1 MLGRPAGYRN
11 SLDSPRIAAM
21 ALVLVLHARR
31 RGGAV
36 TEALTRLLGQLP
48 YAKRLELERREP
60 GARIAGL
67 AGLWLALEGAARLR
81 GREVDVASLRFPPD
95 GKPYLEGGPYFSIS
109 HSPQHV
115 AAAVCESVEIGLDL
129 EDVDPVS
136 GDSGEARQK
145 LRRWTAT
152 EAVLKA
158 AGRGLRDARS
168 VELDESLATGMLAG
182 VLYGLTPVEISTRVV
197 AHLATQSRSVV
208 VPKLRNQQR
217 ILLRLVDHSVL
228 LGDPA

>member
-1 MLGRPAGYRN
+1 MT
-11 SLDSPRIAAM
+11 
-21 ALVLVLHARR
+21 LVLVMHARL

-36 TEALTRLLGQLP
+36 PEDLALLMERLP
-48 YAKRLELERREP
+48 YAKRRDLDRREP
-60 GARIAGL
+60 DARSASL

-81 GREVDVASLRFPPD
+81 GRAVDVASLRFPAD

-109 HSPQHV
+109 HSLQHV

-129 EDVDPVS
+129 EDVGPIS
-136 GDSGEARQK
+136 GDSSEARQK
-145 LRRWTAT
+145 LQRWTAT

-158 AGRGLRDARS
+158 AGRGLREARS
-168 VELDESLATGMLAG
+168 VDLDESLATGMLAG
-182 VLYGLTPVEISTRVV
+182 VLYRLTPVEISTHVV

-208 VPKLRNQQR
+208 VPELRNQQR

>member
-1 MLGRPAGYRN
+1 
-11 SLDSPRIAAM
+11 M

-60 GARIAGL
+60 GARSASL

-109 HSPQHV
+109 HGPQHV
-115 AAAVCESVEIGLDL
+115 AAAVCESVEIGFDL
-129 EDVDPVS
+129 EEVGAASD
-136 GDSGEARQK
+136 DSSAVLHK

-158 AGRGLRDARS
+158 AGRGLRVARS
-168 VELDESLATGMLAG
+168 VELDNLRENGTLAG
-182 VLYGLTPVEISTRVV
+182 VRYRLRPVEISTRVV
-197 AHLATQSRSVV
+197 AHVAAFVPLESVQVVEWPVPGLA
-208 VPKLRNQQR
+208 
-217 ILLRLVDHSVL
+217 
-228 LGDPA
+228 

>member
-1 MLGRPAGYRN
+1 MLGRPTGYRN

-109 HSPQHV
+109 HGPQHV
-115 AAAVCESVEIGLDL
+115 AAAVCESVDIGFDL
-129 EDVDPVS
+129 EEVGTGP
-136 GDSGEARQK
+136 GDSSKGPKK
-145 LRRWTAT
+145 LQLWTAT
-152 EAVLKA
+152 EAILKA
-158 AGRGLRDARS
+158 AGLGLREARS
-168 VELDESLATGMLAG
+168 VELDDSLVTGTLAG
-182 VLYGLTPVEISTRVV
+182 ERYWLRPVEISTDVV
-197 AHLATQSRSVV
+197 AHLATFAAVESVEV
-208 VPKLRNQQR
+208 VESSPPGL
-217 ILLRLVDHSVL
+217 
-228 LGDPA
+228 A

>member
-1 MLGRPAGYRN
+1 M
-11 SLDSPRIAAM
+11 
-21 ALVLVLHARR
+21 HARL

-36 TEALTRLLGQLP
+36 PEALALLMERLP
-48 YAKRLELERREP
+48 YARRLDLERRER
-60 GARIAGL
+60 GARIASL

-81 GREVDVASLRFPPD
+81 GRAVDFASLRFPAD
-95 GKPYLEGGPYFSIS
+95 GKPYLEGGPHFSIS

-136 GDSGEARQK
+136 GDSSEARQR
-145 LRRWTAT
+145 LQRWTAT

-168 VELDESLATGMLAG
+168 VELDDSLITGTLAG
-182 VLYGLTPVEISTRVV
+182 ERYWLRPVEISTDVV
-197 AHLATQSRSVV
+197 AHLATSAAIESVEV
-208 VPKLRNQQR
+208 VDVALPAP
-217 ILLRLVDHSVL
+217 
-228 LGDPA
+228 GDFRR